1 MKNIS
6 LVVLTALLLAG
17 CSNHENG
24 RYIITDFGAVAGENS
39 LNTIAINKAIN
50 TCNESGGGTVVIP
63 PGTFYSGTIVLKSNV
78 ELFLE
83 HGAVLMG
90 SGNLADYDTINA
102 VGGLVYANN
111 TRNIAISG
119 TGSINGNGTHFH
131 IPGKMHIAGDLQRK
145 YIRQGERYLREGAT
159 FTDGP
164 IAYENR
170 PGMMIVIM
178 NSENVKISNINLI
191 DSPEWTFR
199 IGDCDNVIFKGI
211 SILNNLLIPN
221 NDGIHCTNSRNVVI
235 SDCDIRAGDDAII
248 VTGFSSEI
256 NVHGEAEEKTMAQR
270 YGNKTGF
277 AENITVTN
285 CDLQSRSSGIRV
297 GYGEHPIRNLIFSNL
312 VIYGSNRGI
321 GVFARDTASIENVLF
336 SNIIIRN
343 RLHSGHWWGN
353 GEPIHVSS
361 ITKNEGKQAGQVRN
375 IRFSNIIANS
385 ETGILLW
392 GEQPN
397 SLQNI
402 EFDRVQLHIRN
413 SPLAKDYGG
422 NFDLRPTA
430 DLRYAIFKHD
440 IPGFFVRNADNLK
453 IKDFSL
459 SWDSNVADYHSWG
472 FEAENVKNLYIDP
485 LSHFPA
491 APGSGKKD
499 ISLTNVTKAG
509 M

>member
-1 MKNIS
+1 M
-6 LVVLTALLLAG
+6 
-17 CSNHENG
+17 
-24 RYIITDFGAVAGENS
+24 
-39 LNTIAINKAIN
+39 
-50 TCNESGGGTVVIP
+50 
-63 PGTFYSGTIVLKSNV
+63 
-78 ELFLE
+78 
-83 HGAVLMG
+83 
-90 SGNLADYDTINA
+90 
-102 VGGLVYANN
+102 
-111 TRNIAISG
+111 
-119 TGSINGNGTHFH
+119 
-131 IPGKMHIAGDLQRK
+131 
-145 YIRQGERYLREGAT
+145 
-159 FTDGP
+159 
-164 IAYENR
+164 
-170 PGMMIVIM
+170 
-178 NSENVKISNINLI
+178 
-191 DSPEWTFR
+191 
-199 IGDCDNVIFKGI
+199 
-211 SILNNLLIPN
+211 IPN
-221 NDGIHCTNSRNVVI
+221 SDGIHCTNSRNVVI

-256 NVHGEAEEKTMAQR
+256 NVHGEAEDRPMTQR
-270 YGNKTGF
+270 YGNKTGY
-277 AENITVTN
+277 AENITVSN

-297 GYGEHPIRNLIFSNL
+297 GYGEHPIRNLVFSNL

-361 ITKNEGKQAGQVRN
+361 ITKNEGKQAGHVRN
-375 IRFSNIIANS
+375 IRFSNIIADS

-459 SWDSNVADYHSWG
+459 SWDSNVADYHSYG

-485 LSHFPA
+485 LSKFPA
-491 APGSGKKD
+491 APRSGKKD
-499 ISLTNVTKAG
+499 ISLTNVTKTV